1 MIGSMKSKRPPPR
14 ALVELALTPAWAL
27 RRIRVLAAKSE
38 NVHFTDHA
46 LDQMEAREIFDG
58 DVLRIYRSEASSI
71 KGEVKKGKRSGEWHC
86 KVVRRIRGTREAGVV
101 TIILPA
107 DKLLVLT
114 VEWEDLS

>member
-1 MIGSMKSKRPPPR
+1 MKTKRPPPR
-14 ALVELALTPAWAL
+14 AILDLPLPPTWAL

-38 NVHFTDHA
+38 NIIFTTHA
-46 LDQMEAREIFDG
+46 LEQMEAREIFDG
-58 DVLRIYRSEASSI
+58 DVLSIYRSEASSI
-71 KGEVKKGKRSGEWHC
+71 KGEVKKGKGTGEYHC
-86 KVVRRIRGTREAGVV
+86 KVVRRIRGNREAGVV